1 MVGFHFTVDHSKG
14 KDRLVPFSMSA
25 KQLVR
30 VSNTD
35 SFIDV
40 HKELSPQGSLWNW
53 LNARDGLF
61 LW

>member
-1 MVGFHFTVDHSKG
+1 MVGFHFTVDHSK
-14 KDRLVPFSMSA
+14 DRDHLVPFSMSA
-25 KQLVR
+25 KKLLR

-40 HKELSPQGSLWNW
+40 QKELSPQGSLWNW
-53 LNARDGLF
+53 LNARADLF